1 MAQKKRKDNIFTYAY
16 DGVIYTI
23 YTLLKKKDKL
33 ETLFFID
40 DNIEI
45 PKNNNDK
52 NGFIDRS
59 QEKMI
64 SDQKK
69 EILEAGKVSF
79 RYTGLDAKG
88 KKINSTFDAYNIEQA
103 KKFLIDQGITLKSI
117 EPRGKG
123 DVDIMIGAPLSTNEL
138 AFALTQLATYL
149 RAGITLIDSVRI
161 LAKQTQKPQKR
172 KIYELIIFDL
182 LSGDSFSDSLEKQ
195 PKVFPQL
202 LVNMVKSSELTG
214 DLPSVLEDM
223 ANYYTAIAKTKSEV
237 KSAMA
242 YPVIVMILAIAVV
255 TFVLIWVVPQYQS
268 MFAGFGAELPKITVY
283 TIAFSNF
290 LQEEL
295 VSLLLIIIAIA
306 SIYIYLYKTLRT
318 FRWMMQ
324 AFTLK
329 IPVVK
334 NLIMYSEISTFTK
347 TFASLLNHGVK
358 ISDSMDVLLKVS
370 QNEVY
375 RNIIRR
381 TVANLSKGGKVS
393 DTFKDNPVIPLV
405 AYEMIVT
412 GEETGKLGDMMEKV
426 YEYYDNERNNA
437 INALKSLIE
446 PIMIVFLAGTVGLI
460 ILAVI
465 MPMFEMYES
474 LS

>member
-1 MAQKKRKDNIFTYAY
+1 MNKAKKDNILTYSYKGLVAT
-16 DGVIYTI
+16 VYTI
-23 YTLLKKKDKL
+23 MRKKDKIRDIFYMDDGI
-33 ETLFFID
+33 ETAKND
-40 DNIEI
+40 DGKGFVDQSIEKNIA
-45 PKNNNDK
+45 
-52 NGFIDRS
+52 
-59 QEKMI
+59 
-64 SDQKK
+64 DQKK
-69 EILEAGKVSF
+69 KLIETGKQSF

-103 KKFLIDQGITLKSI
+103 KKFLIDQGITLKTI
-117 EPRGKG
+117 APRGKG
-123 DVDIMIGAPLSTNEL
+123 DVDINIGSPLSTDEL
-138 AFALTQLATYL
+138 AFALTQIATYL
-149 RAGITLIDSVRI
+149 RAGITLIDSVKI

-172 KIYELIIFDL
+172 KIYELIIYDL

-214 DLPSVLEDM
+214 DLPSVLDDM
-223 ANYYTAIAKTKSEV
+223 ANYYTSIAKTKSEV

-242 YPVIVMILAIAVV
+242 YPVIVMILAVV
-255 TFVLIWVVPQYQS
+255 VVAFVLIWVVPQYES
-268 MFAGFGAELPKITVY
+268 MFSGFGADLPTITVY
-283 TIAFSNF
+283 TLALSKF
-290 LQEEL
+290 LQEKAI
-295 VSLLLIIIAIA
+295 SLLLIIIAIA
-306 SIYIYLYKTLRT
+306 AMFIYCYRRIRS
-318 FRWMMQ
+318 FRWAMQ
-324 AFTLK
+324 VVTLH

-358 ISDSMDVLLKVS
+358 ISDSMEVLLKVS

-375 RNIIRR
+375 RNIIRK
-381 TVANLSKGGKVS
+381 TVSNLSRGGKVS
-393 DTFKDNPVIPLV
+393 ESFKDNPVIPIV

-412 GEETGKLGDMMEKV
+412 GEETGKLGEMMEKV

-446 PIMIVFLAGTVGLI
+446 PILIIFLAGTVGLI

-465 MPMFEMYES
+465 LPMFSMYET
-474 LS
+474 LSK